1 MLNLSIRTRGWKTDY
16 CFLLEENPRV
26 PNFNTYKTDIERPTC
41 ILECTEKNEGY
52 LFLSGIP
59 SQRKD
64 HQGTTLRY
72 DLVATFNL
80 DPLEDD
86 SWDNNS
92 PKKQYLMGL
101 TNVILLWL
109 NDVRFALK
117 ESLEDDK
124 SFEDTRLPVATNS
137 KLGKLIDDILSQQ
150 YIDQVLQLTNNR
162 NWTQDNKN
170 KLDNQLKEILQKS
183 LEVGLPKVNL
193 PEQQIDLPE
202 QELDLPTW
210 WGGVNNDESCNKWL
224 KLVENLILGK
234 TKGKALLL
242 NIATPSSLG
251 RLSVKKDENL
261 GVLLAKEWSR
271 SQPEPIKLKTSQ
283 KTKLLPFTQN
293 LPNNVIKTEEE
304 VKKKGLLQEVAQK
317 VIQKGKK
324 DINEFKGFF
333 RRSD

>member
-1 MLNLSIRTRGWKTDY
+1 MVNLSIRTRGWKTDY

-92 PKKQYLMGL
+92 QMGL
-101 TNVILLWL
+101 INVILLWL
-109 NDVRFALK
+109 NDVRLALK

-124 SFEDTRLPVATNS
+124 SFEDVRLPVATNS
-137 KLGKLIDDILSQQ
+137 DLGKLIDHILSQQ
-150 YIDQVLQLTNNR
+150 YIEQVLQLTNNR

-170 KLDNQLKEILQKS
+170 QLDNQLKEILQRS
-183 LEVGLPKVNL
+183 LELNL
-193 PEQQIDLPE
+193 PEQQ
-202 QELDLPTW
+202 LDLPTW

-242 NIATPSSLG
+242 NIATPPSLG

-271 SQPEPIKLKTSQ
+271 SQPEPINFKTSQ
-283 KTKLLPFTQN
+283 KHNLCSFTQN
-293 LPNNVIKTEEE
+293 FPNNVIKTEEE
-304 VKKKGLLQEVAQK
+304 VKKKGVLE
-317 VIQKGKK
+317 KGKE
-324 DINEFKGFF
+324 DINKYILNPLF